1 MEGHANATEKISHI
15 ITVEPGTK
23 PIKQKTRGIPQAF
36 QAEFK
41 KTIKEM
47 KDSGMIVDSKSPW
60 CSPVRLVKK
69 PDGSIRVCIDF
80 RKLNAVTKK
89 DSYPMPKIDNL
100 FTHLA
105 KAKVYSTI
113 DLASGYH
120 QVKMDP
126 NSREYTAFAT
136 QWGFYEYTVMAM
148 GLTNSCAT
156 FQRLMEKVLEG
167 YIGVCCLVYLDDINL
182 YSETLE
188 QHKIDVEN
196 IITRLKEF
204 NLKIKPS
211 KCKFARSKIE
221 YLSHVIENGTI
232 KPNPAKTAAVNNAR
246 RPKTVKQV
254 QAFLGLVGYY
264 RKFIKNCSGIASP
277 LIKLTEK
284 NTDFNW
290 SEECESAFKQLKSY
304 LVSEKHVLALP
315 DYDKEFVVEA
325 DASKVGIGS
334 VLSQKIGR
342 HYQPIAY
349 FIRKRASSYCSQC

>member
-1 MEGHANATEKISHI
+1 MFDIMEGHVNATETITHI

-41 KTIKEM
+41 RTIKEM

-89 DSYPMPKIDNL
+89 DSYPIPKIDNL

-136 QWGFYEYTVMAM
+136 QWGYTVKA
-148 GLTNSCAT
+148 NS
-156 FQRLMEKVLEG
+156 QLE
-167 YIGVCCLVYLDDINL
+167 N
-182 YSETLE
+182 SSTL
-188 QHKIDVEN
+188 Q
-196 IITRLKEF
+196 
-204 NLKIKPS
+204 
-211 KCKFARSKIE
+211 
-221 YLSHVIENGTI
+221 
-232 KPNPAKTAAVNNAR
+232 
-246 RPKTVKQV
+246 
-254 QAFLGLVGYY
+254 
-264 RKFIKNCSGIASP
+264 
-277 LIKLTEK
+277 
-284 NTDFNW
+284 
-290 SEECESAFKQLKSY
+290 
-304 LVSEKHVLALP
+304 
-315 DYDKEFVVEA
+315 
-325 DASKVGIGS
+325 
-334 VLSQKIGR
+334 
-342 HYQPIAY
+342 
-349 FIRKRASSYCSQC
+349 